1 MGAKIQADEISYIIK
16 ERIDNFELNCDEQRG
31 VNINIPGVS
40 VSCLQEAVR
49 QLSAAMFCTIVPCS
63 EIVKSINDLKVEH
76 ENFYPILKNKE
87 YNKYGWYR
95 KFEKKR
101 F

>member
-1 MGAKIQADEISYIIK
+1 MSIIQVNERGIIIS
-16 ERIDNFELNCDEQRG
+16 
-31 VNINIPGVS
+31 INVPGVS
-40 VSCLQEAVR
+40 ASCLQDAVR
-49 QLSAAMFCTIVPCS
+49 QLNIAMVGTIGSCS
-63 EIVKSINDLKVEH
+63 RIAKSINDLKVEH

-87 YNKYGWYR
+87 HNKHGWYR